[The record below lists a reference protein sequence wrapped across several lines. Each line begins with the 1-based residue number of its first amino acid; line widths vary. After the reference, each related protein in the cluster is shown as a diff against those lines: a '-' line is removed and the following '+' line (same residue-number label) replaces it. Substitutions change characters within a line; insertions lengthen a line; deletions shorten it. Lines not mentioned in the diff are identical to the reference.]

1 MYITRECINGQ
12 VWNVV
17 ICHNVVLFVEASFVY
32 YTFLED
38 TVNFLEDWTVQR
50 Q

>member
-1 MYITRECINGQ
+1 MLF
-12 VWNVV
+12 
-17 ICHNVVLFVEASFVY
+17 LFVEASFVY
-32 YTFLED
+32 FAFLED